1 VPDHVWGRASATF
14 DERELGQLLFAI
26 SAINT
31 WNRLMIA
38 TRTPA
43 GEYRPA
49 QRTAA

>member
-1 VPDHVWGRASATF
+1 MWDQARAVF
-14 DERELGQLLFAI
+14 DERELAQVLFAI

-43 GEYRPA
+43 GEYKPA
-49 QRTAA
+49 HQHAA

>member
-1 VPDHVWGRASATF
+1 VPDHIWARAIAAF
-14 DERELGQLLFAI
+14 DERELAQLLFAI

-43 GEYRPA
+43 GEDLLARRRSA
-49 QRTAA
+49 